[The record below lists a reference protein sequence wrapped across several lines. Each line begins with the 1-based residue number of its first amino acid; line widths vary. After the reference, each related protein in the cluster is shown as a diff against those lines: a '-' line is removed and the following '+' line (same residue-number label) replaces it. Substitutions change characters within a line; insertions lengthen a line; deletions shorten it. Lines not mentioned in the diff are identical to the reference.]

1 MSRWELV
8 LLAAEPEVATESA
21 RWVESHALRAG
32 LGARAAGELA
42 ASALEAVNNSIE
54 HGYRNGAGAISL
66 ALDADATEVTV
77 AVTDHGTGLSATVPD
92 TVPAPTAE
100 RGRGSWIMRQW
111 CDCVRHE
118 LEPGVQ
124 RVVLVKR
131 REREAPHALL
141 PIQEMPHP

>member
-1 MSRWELV
+1 MARWELV

-32 LGARAAGELA
+32 LAAKAASELA

-54 HGYRNGAGAISL
+54 HGYRDSGGAIGLS
-66 ALDADATEVTV
+66 LDADATSVTV
-77 AVTDHGTGLSATVPD
+77 AVTDNGTGLPATVPD
-92 TVPAPTAE
+92 SIPEPTAE

-111 CDCVRHE
+111 CDSVRHE

-131 REREAPHALL
+131 RSDAAPQPSSQA
-141 PIQEMPHP
+141 QR